1 MKKLAAL
8 LAAVPATALAHP
20 GHYAETAGHT
30 HWLALGA
37 MGLAGLVTAVAVVRR
52 ARSIRRARKDVRA
65 ETR

>member
-1 MKKLAAL
+1 MKKLAAI
-8 LAAVPATALAHP
+8 LAALPATAMAHP

-37 MGLAGLVTAVAVVRR
+37 LGLAGLITVAAAR
-52 ARSIRRARKDVRA
+52 AARRRARKDRRA